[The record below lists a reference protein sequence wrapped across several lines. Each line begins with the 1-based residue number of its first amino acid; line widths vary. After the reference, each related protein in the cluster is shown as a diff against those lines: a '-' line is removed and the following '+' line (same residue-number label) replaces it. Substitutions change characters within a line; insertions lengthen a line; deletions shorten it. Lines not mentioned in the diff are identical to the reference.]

1 MAKNNEY
8 DAIERAKNAAK
19 QARDKNGRFIEMNG
33 TMRYKSGGQTKS
45 GTIIGV
51 SGGYAYFLPPI
62 KNATHRPMPYRIPLN
77 ALEMY
82 KPKATLKD
90 KKDRDHEKKYIAEQT
105 KLFESKLDP
114 NRKSDQDTHKRI
126 VEKAKKEKLDVDT
139 YEVDEDG
146 VEHLKKNEGT
156 QADPKTKASVQAI
169 IDDLAEGESLSI
181 PLENGFVMELHR
193 VNGKIVTRVADKG
206 GNTHSGRQY
215 SEKKS
220 SDEISNQVAKDIA
233 QENDTPDVGEEVQID
248 IDPEDIDGDGI
259 PDVSDPNISPD
270 WKTTTSTTS
279 PTKEELDVAPKG
291 TILVSDDDNTIY
303 AKTARRSETNGQQW
317 NRYRKKGAHFELDRE
332 DVYSQEIADGSAFKR
347 PVERVSE
354 TAKASPEAKKEKAET
369 ERKQKVA
376 KDAREQQLMD
386 INDKKKHLTG
396 ADAAKGLLPIDSTL
410 LNLLPNSAVRDKT
423 KLDNVSM
430 PKAELTPEIL
440 DSLPSGTQ
448 VSVIQRNGKISRVT
462 KMPDGTWYAK
472 KSYKDDQVGMD
483 RHILSS
489 EEVSKGLED
498 EAKVRASTQ
507 SRRSTDLKDA
517 NVSVE
522 KNRRSYENDRT
533 KHAQTKVDKEEEESR
548 KNIEQATKDL
558 VKDIQTV
565 GQKSEYDDVLAA
577 STASNDDLVGTR
589 YRMTAESGE
598 EGTVYRKTA
607 SGRIENEDVKNNPQ
621 DFFDNAEDF
630 ADFFQQS
637 LTNLMYHID
646 EDQATEPEVKS
657 SDVIVPSPSPAEA
670 FPVATRSL
678 PSKNQNKVD
687 SGYHYYSTTNAIE
700 SIKGVD
706 GNDYELGDSRA
717 KRQGVISDMFKKGL
731 LDIDDLINN
740 EGYKAMFE
748 AEEGDETGKVYHDGT
763 PIRIGDEILHRT
775 SLHENDVNSKDDYV
789 EVRSVVIGRMNGKDD
804 LLILPLETVSGKRR
818 QTKTGATITDSFGP
832 EDVLGNTNAVK
843 NSNLNKIRRTTD
855 DGYEL
860 VGNRNPT
867 NVDGRTGNFDLEDLY
882 SQDGSVLDRED
893 RVQFR
898 MQSRKRNSEGIP
910 YNDVFS
916 GTILSVNRRNQ
927 SFVVLGDNGELY
939 RPSIK
944 NTTSIDGPEPIPEPR
959 IKDELDVPEGFRL
972 DSQNRILTEESAQ
985 ISEEVRDSLD
995 QNRQS
1000 GPPNSG
1006 SEVSREDFGEVDDS
1020 GIGEN
1025 PYNPDVPAETPV
1037 AGDVKNNVEDHFGE
1051 PNESSPEA
1059 PKEKP
1064 EPRKKRNLINSVV
1077 NTQQEYDSSIPRY
1090 FRDRKENEYG
1100 SDAEKAT
1107 DWSNAPVGSTIRLTG
1122 GGFAIKTSTDSWDF
1136 RKSSKH
1142 LVQRRLSNKKFAEAL
1157 VANPDFLENARTT
1170 APTRKKFLEY
1180 NGGKLSPT
1188 AKPSARKAPVGS
1200 EVDVEGDK
1208 LTKTDSGWEGDQG
1221 VALSDNQLDS
1231 LMVNNPEDVKV
1242 TKVPVSKVATDTKS
1256 VAIQDSIFDLN
1267 EDGSFS
1273 RNDVFSSSPKETIS
1287 AEEVDTIA
1295 GEMSPDFNMVV
1306 KDRSKNSDD
1315 SWDAV
1320 ETVSLD
1326 SDGNIVLTLD
1336 NNSEQTAKKVLSDF
1350 ASRLEG
1356 DAVPP
1361 RRIVLDESEHFQ
1373 TVNAY
1378 SKPNPDGGYDLVVNP
1393 DGVEEKDIASALAD
1407 GVRQNNATVRGM
1419 SLRDYDENVLRDVA
1433 GEGNESLSYDEILK
1447 KLGIRSK
1454 RKGSVVAEAFE
1465 DVWENGP
1472 DASPVHLNIWKRYA
1486 SDNEMVALFRKENG
1500 RDPQSDSE
1508 LDKYRKKL

>member
-1 MAKNNEY
+1 MAKEY
-8 DAIERAKNAAK
+8 SAIERARNAAK

-33 TMRYKSGGQTKS
+33 TMRYKSGGKTKS

-62 KNATHRPMPYRIPLN
+62 KNPTHRPMPYRIPLN

-90 KKDRDHEKKYIAEQT
+90 KKDVAAEKKYIREQT

-114 NRKSDQDTHKRI
+114 NRRKEQEDHNRI
-126 VEKAKKEKLDVDT
+126 VKQAKKEKLDVDR
-139 YEVDEDG
+139 YEVDEEG
-146 VEHLKKNEGT
+146 VEHFYKDEAPK
-156 QADPKTKASVQAI
+156 ADPKVQAQVN
-169 IDDLAEGESLSI
+169 AVVNSLSEKDTFRI
-181 PLENGFVMELHR
+181 PLDDGFSMEVGR
-193 VNGKIVTRVADKG
+193 VNGKITTKVLDSD
-206 GNTHSGRQY
+206 GNTHSGKEF
-215 SEKKS
+215 SEKKTNN
-220 SDEISNQVAKDIA
+220 EIA
-233 QENDTPDVGEEVQID
+233 QEIAKDVARENDTRDVGEEITVE

-259 PDVSDPNISPD
+259 PDISDPNVSPD
-270 WKTTTSTTS
+270 FEKVTE
-279 PTKEELDVAPKG
+279 PTNPAKEELDVAPKG
-291 TILVSDDDNTIY
+291 TILISEDENVIY
-303 AKTARRSETNGQQW
+303 SKSARRTESEGSQW
-317 NRYRKKGAHFELDRE
+317 NRYIKKDGSYVLDR
-332 DVYSQEIADGSAFKR
+332 DDLYSKDIADGATFKR
-347 PVERVSE
+347 GIPKTKEQRKESV
-354 TAKASPEAKKEKAET
+354 EAKQKETVQRT
-369 ERKQKVA
+369 EK
-376 KDAREQQLMD
+376 EQRRHD
-386 INDKKKHLTG
+386 INSVEKNV
-396 ADAAKGLLPIDSTL
+396 KGPNAVRGILPIDEKL
-410 LNLLPNSAVRDKT
+410 LDLLPESTTRDLEAPDNVMFPKGDFSAE
-423 KLDNVSM
+423 KLD
-430 PKAELTPEIL
+430 L
-440 DSLPSGTQ
+440 LPAGTQ
-448 VSVIQRNGKISRVT
+448 VSVVQRNGKVSRVT
-462 KMPDGTWYAK
+462 KLRDGSWFAK
-472 KSYKDDQVGMD
+472 KSYKDDQTGMG
-483 RHILSS
+483 RHILTS
-489 EEVSKGLED
+489 EEVYKDLGD
-498 EAKVRASTQ
+498 TAKVRASTDY
-507 SRRSTDLKDA
+507 R
-517 NVSVE
+517 
-522 KNRRSYENDRT
+522 RT
-533 KHAQTKVDKEEEESR
+533 KDRADAEFHSETQRRAYESGRSKSQQAKYDAEQEAERQGILDNALDTPDTVGGKFSKEELL
-548 KNIEQATKDL
+548 KAD
-558 VKDIQTV
+558 
-565 GQKSEYDDVLAA
+565 
-577 STASNDDLVGTR
+577 TASDEDPVGTE
-589 YRMTAESGE
+589 YVMTEASNE
-598 EGTVYRKTA
+598 EGIVYRKM
-607 SGRIENEDVKNNPQ
+607 ENGQIVSVDVDGKPQ
-621 DFFDNAEDF
+621 DVFDSAKDF
-630 ADFFQQS
+630 AEVFPQS
-637 LTNLMYHID
+637 LSELMYNIVEDKAIEPPVKDNDLIESLGYD
-646 EDQATEPEVKS
+646 ETSIPK
-657 SDVIVPSPSPAEA
+657 PTTPPKPK
-670 FPVATRSL
+670 PV
-678 PSKNQNKVD
+678 KNQNKVE
-687 SGYHYYSTTNAIE
+687 SGYHRYSTTN
-700 SIKGVD
+700 SIPSITGLD
-706 GNDYELGDSRA
+706 GEEYELGDSRTKRMARIA
-717 KRQGVISDMFKKGL
+717 KLYRDGLIDVEKLIKG
-731 LDIDDLINN
+731 D
-740 EGYKAMFE
+740 YKAMFE
-748 AEEGDETGKVYHDGT
+748 AEEGEETGRVYNDGT
-763 PIRIGDEILHRT
+763 PIRIGDEILYRT
-775 SLHENDVNSKDDYV
+775 GLHERDVNAKDDYV
-789 EVRSVVIGRMNGKDD
+789 EVRSMVIGRMNGKDD
-804 LLILPLETVSGKRR
+804 LLILPVERVTGKTREY
-818 QTKTGATITDSFGP
+818 KTGATVQRTFGP
-832 EDVLGNTNAVK
+832 ENVLDRTNGVK
-843 NSNLNKIRRTTD
+843 NVNLNFIRRTTD

-860 VGNRNPT
+860 EGNRNPT
-867 NVDGRTGNFDLEDLY
+867 NVDGRSGNFDLGDLY
-882 SQDGSVLDRED
+882 SQDGSVLGKED
-893 RVQFR
+893 QVQFR
-898 MQSRKRNSEGIP
+898 MQRSDYNLDGIP
-910 YNDVFS
+910 YNTVFT
-916 GTILSVNRRNQ
+916 GEIISVNRKNQ
-927 SFVVLGDNGELY
+927 SFTVLGEDKRVY
-939 RPSIK
+939 HPSIK

-995 QNRQS
+995 QNRQT
-1000 GPPNSG
+1000 GI
-1006 SEVSREDFGEVDDS
+1006 EVSKEDFGEVDDS

-1025 PYNPDVPAETPV
+1025 PYNPDAPAESPV
-1037 AGDVKNNVEDHFGE
+1037 AGDDKDNVEDHFGE

-1077 NTQQEYDSSIPRY
+1077 STQQEYDSSIPRY

-1107 DWSNAPVGSTIRLTG
+1107 DWSNAPVGSTIRLMG

-1231 LMVNNPEDVKV
+1231 LLVNNPEDVKV

-1267 EDGSFS
+1267 DDGSFS
-1273 RNDVFSSSPKETIS
+1273 RNDVFSSTPKETVS

-1306 KDRSKNSDD
+1306 KDRSNNSED

-1373 TVNAY
+1373 TVSAY

-1407 GVRQNNATVRGM
+1407 GVRQNNATARGL
-1419 SLRDYDENVLRDVA
+1419 SLRDYDKQVLSTLVSEEDR
-1433 GEGNESLSYDEILK
+1433 SLSYDEILK
-1447 KLGIRSK
+1447 KLGVRSK

-1486 SDNEMVALFRKENG
+1486 SDNEMIALFRKENG
-1500 RDPQSDSE
+1500 RDPKSDSE